1 MRHPDQIVAAVA
13 LSWGACIVIAAGAA
27 FIDCVA
33 KASPPPVIRA
43 VPTRAVVEV
52 REHHEEGDGG
62 LCPVPETPGLDYREM
77 LLAEPPTPDEVT
89 LIATAIGQC
98 KRQAWRVADPVA
110 MLALLRH
117 EVEMGV
123 PDEARGITL
132 ATWCIEGALR
142 AKASTG
148 GPLRGDP
155 RGGVAMAWGP
165 FQLWPWQRAWC
176 GLDEHE
182 ADDLLVAASC
192 YWRRVSERRSVR
204 ALDCAESWRVGEA
217 LAANGPRY
225 LPMGCA
231 AESGHWRELRRWSR

>member
-13 LSWGACIVIAAGAA
+13 VSWGACIVIAAGAA
-27 FIDCVA
+27 FIDCMA
-33 KASPPPVIRA
+33 KASPPPAIRA
-43 VPTRAVVEV
+43 MPTKALVEAPA
-52 REHHEEGDGG
+52 RPDGDGG
-62 LCPVPETPGLDYREM
+62 MCPVPETPGLDYREM
-77 LLAEPPTPDEVT
+77 LLAEHPTPDEVT
-89 LIATAIGQC
+89 LIATAIAKC

-142 AKASTG
+142 SQASTG

-155 RGGVAMAWGP
+155 RSGVAMAWGP
-165 FQLWPWQRAWC
+165 FQLWPWQREWC
-176 GLDEHE
+176 GLSDGE

-204 ALDCAESWRVGEA
+204 ALECAESWRVGEA

-225 LPMGCA
+225 LPMGCG
-231 AESGHWRELRRWSR
+231 AESGHWRELRRWAR